1 MAENKKTKI
10 KLRDDERRERPAS
23 ENNEEKIQDNEINE
37 KQETLQEKPNYLEM
51 AQRIQAD
58 FENYKRRNKDII
70 QESFSNGVA
79 VSVEKL
85 LPALDSFNQATKNIQ
100 DKKVLDGINL
110 IYNQL
115 KNALLELGVTKIEC
129 VGKPFDPNF
138 HNAVLTGE
146 NRKKKDGIVLEEYQE
161 GFMLN
166 KKVIRHSVVKINKLN
181 QEVK

>member
-1 MAENKKTKI
+1 MAEAKKTKI
-10 KLRDDERRERPAS
+10 KLRDDEKKPAS
-23 ENNEEKIQDNEINE
+23 DNKEEAMQNEQ
-37 KQETLQEKPNYLEM
+37 QEVRQEQPNYLEM

-58 FENYKRRNKDII
+58 FENYKRRNKDIV
-70 QESFSNGVA
+70 QESFANGVA
-79 VSVEKL
+79 TSVEKL
-85 LPALDSFNQATKNIQ
+85 LPALDSFNQATKKIH
-100 DKKVLDGINL
+100 DEKILDGVNL

-115 KNALLELGVTKIEC
+115 KNALSELGVTKIEC

-146 NRKKKDGIVLEEYQE
+146 DKNRKDSIVLEEYQE

-166 KKVIRHSVVKINKLN
+166 NKVIRHSVVKINKLN